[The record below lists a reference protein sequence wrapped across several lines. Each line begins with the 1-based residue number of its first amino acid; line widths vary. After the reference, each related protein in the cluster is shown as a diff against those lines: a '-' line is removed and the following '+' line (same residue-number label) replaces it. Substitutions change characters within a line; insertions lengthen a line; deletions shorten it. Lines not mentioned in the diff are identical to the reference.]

1 MKIIKKKISVIIP
14 IYNEEWNINEIYNRL
29 IKTLDKDFINFSYE
43 IICIDDGSSDDSL
56 KLLKKIHKE
65 DSNLKIIQFSR
76 NFGHHIAI
84 TAWLDYADWDYI
96 IMMDWD
102 LQDQPE
108 EIIKLYNKLLKWYDV
123 VYWNRINKQFWF
135 IKRIS
140 SKLFNFLISKMID
153 ENIIIN
159 STIFRI
165 MKKEV
170 LININKL
177 REHDRYII
185 WLIWWV
191 WFSHTKQDIIHG
203 KRIYGQSKYNFYS
216 QLKLALNAIF
226 SFSNYPLR
234 LIIKIWLMFVL
245 ISIIYIITIIY
256 NKIYLWEALL
266 WWTSLIASIF
276 LIWWIQIITMWVIW
290 EYIWR
295 SYIENKKR
303 PLYIIKYNTYE

>member
-1 MKIIKKKISVIIP
+1 
-14 IYNEEWNINEIYNRL
+14 
-29 IKTLDKDFINFSYE
+29 
-43 IICIDDGSSDDSL
+43 
-56 KLLKKIHKE
+56 
-65 DSNLKIIQFSR
+65 
-76 NFGHHIAI
+76 
-84 TAWLDYADWDYI
+84 
-96 IMMDWD
+96 
-102 LQDQPE
+102 
-108 EIIKLYNKLLKWYDV
+108 
-123 VYWNRINKQFWF
+123 
-135 IKRIS
+135 
-140 SKLFNFLISKMID
+140 
-153 ENIIIN
+153 
-159 STIFRI
+159 